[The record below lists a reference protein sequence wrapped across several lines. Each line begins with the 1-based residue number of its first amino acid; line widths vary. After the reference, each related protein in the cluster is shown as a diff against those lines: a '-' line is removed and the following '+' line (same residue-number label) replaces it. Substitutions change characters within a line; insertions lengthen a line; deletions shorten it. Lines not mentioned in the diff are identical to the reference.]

1 MDITPLEN
9 IGLTNAEIKVYL
21 TLLEIG
27 QTKVGS
33 IIEKSDL
40 QSSVVHNA
48 IHKLQDKGLI
58 SYIKKGQIKHYK
70 ATDPNN
76 FMDFIEEKKKNFQK
90 ILPELLLKQKLAKE
104 RNEAE
109 VYIGFKGIMNML
121 LEIIKDA
128 KKGEEFY
135 FFTADFEQMNEKIQ
149 NFFRKYDPKRK
160 ARGIIVKGI
169 VPLKLKHL
177 FEDRIKRKIYQIKY
191 TEQVIPPH
199 MGIFQ
204 DKIFM
209 FTWGEKPA
217 GYLIYSKQLADR
229 YKQFFNSIWNN
240 TI

>member
-1 MDITPLEN
+1 MDTKPLED

-21 TLLEIG
+21 TLLELG
-27 QTKVGS
+27 QTKVGP
-33 IIEKSDL
+33 IIEKSGL

-70 ATDPNN
+70 STDPKN
-76 FMDFIEEKKKNFQK
+76 FIDFIEEKRKNFQK

-104 RNEAE
+104 KNEAE
-109 VYIGFKGIMNML
+109 VYEGYKGIINLL

-135 FFTADFEQMNEKIQ
+135 FFSADIEPMNKEIQ
-149 NFFRKYDPKRK
+149 NFYKKYDPKRIAK
-160 ARGIIVKGI
+160 GLIVKGI
-169 VPLKLKHL
+169 APLKLKHL
-177 FEDRIKRKIYQIKY
+177 FEDRIKRKVIQVKFAK
-191 TEQVIPPH
+191 QVIPPN

-204 DKIFM
+204 DKIFLIV
-209 FTWGEKPA
+209 WGEKPS

-229 YKQFFNSIWNN
+229 YKQFFNTMWNQLP
-240 TI
+240 